1 MQILKEGNSMK
12 KYLVK
17 RLIQFPIIIL
27 GVIIVTFLIVQLTPG
42 DPAVKLAGS
51 SARVEDIEAIREQL
65 GLNKPMLEQFI
76 DYFTNMLHGDF
87 GRSFVRKTEISKDIA
102 TALINTVYLIVFARI
117 WSVLAAIPLGI
128 IAALKQNTWID
139 KTCMAL
145 TLAGVSIPQFW
156 LGLML
161 MKIFCLQL
169 GLFPFSGMG
178 SSFFSVDGVLHAFL
192 PAFMLGLPQMA
203 SISRL
208 TRSEMLEVMRQ
219 DYIRTAK
226 AKGLRYKVIV
236 IKHALKNAS
245 LPLITVIGTQTGYML
260 SGSVVI
266 ENIFA
271 WPGLGRYSIA
281 AIIANDYPVI
291 QASILLFAIMF
302 LLVNLIVDLTYSAV
316 DPRIKY

>member
-1 MQILKEGNSMK
+1 MK

-17 RLIQFPIIIL
+17 RLIQLPIILL
-27 GVIIVTFLIVQLTPG
+27 GVIAVTFLIVQFTPG

-51 SARVEDIEAIREQL
+51 NARPEDIEAIREQL
-65 GLNKPMLEQFI
+65 GLNKPVLEQFV
-76 DYFTNMLHGDF
+76 DYFVNIFHGDF
-87 GRSFVRKTEISKDIA
+87 GRSFVRKTEIGGELV
-102 TALINTVYLIVFARI
+102 TALTNTVYLIVFARI
-117 WSVLAAIPLGI
+117 WSVIAAIPLGI
-128 IAALKQNTWID
+128 VAAIKQNTWID
-139 KTCMAL
+139 KACMTL

-161 MKIFCLQL
+161 MKYFCLTL
-169 GLFPFSGMG
+169 GIFPVSGMG
-178 SSFFSVDGVLHAFL
+178 DSFFSMDGLMHAFL
-192 PAFMLGLPQMA
+192 PALMLGLPQMA

-226 AKGLRYKVIV
+226 AKGLKYNAII
-236 IKHALKNAS
+236 IKHALKNAA

-266 ENIFA
+266 ENIFS
-271 WPGLGRYSIA
+271 WPGLGRYSTT
-281 AIIANDYPVI
+281 AILSNDYPVI
-291 QASILLFAIMF
+291 QASILLFAVMF
-302 LLVNLIVDLTYSAV
+302 LVVNLIVDLTYSAI

>member
-1 MQILKEGNSMK
+1 MK

-17 RLIQFPIIIL
+17 RLIQLPIILL
-27 GVIIVTFLIVQLTPG
+27 GVIAVTFLIVQFTPG

-51 SARVEDIEAIREQL
+51 NARPEDIEAIREQL
-65 GLNKPMLEQFI
+65 GLNKPVLEQFV
-76 DYFTNMLHGDF
+76 DYFVNIFHGDF
-87 GRSFVRKTEISKDIA
+87 GRSFVRKTEIGGELV
-102 TALINTVYLIVFARI
+102 TALVNTVYLIVFARI
-117 WSVLAAIPLGI
+117 WSVIAAIPLGI
-128 IAALKQNTWID
+128 VAAIKQNTWID
-139 KTCMAL
+139 KACMTL

-161 MKIFCLQL
+161 MKFFCMTLGIFPL
-169 GLFPFSGMG
+169 SGMG
-178 SSFFSVDGVLHAFL
+178 DSFFSMDGLMHAFL
-192 PAFMLGLPQMA
+192 PALMLGLPQMA

-226 AKGLRYKVIV
+226 AKGLKYNAII
-236 IKHALKNAS
+236 IKHALKNAA

-266 ENIFA
+266 ENIFS
-271 WPGLGRYSIA
+271 WPGLGRYSTT
-281 AIIANDYPVI
+281 AILSNDYPVV
-291 QASILLFAIMF
+291 QASILLFAVMF
-302 LLVNLIVDLTYSAV
+302 LVVNLIVDLTYSAI

>member
-1 MQILKEGNSMK
+1 MK

-17 RLIQFPIIIL
+17 RLIQLPIILL
-27 GVIIVTFLIVQLTPG
+27 GVIAVTFLIVQFTPG

-51 SARVEDIEAIREQL
+51 NARPEDIEAVREQL
-65 GLNKPMLEQFI
+65 GLNKPVLEQFV
-76 DYFTNMLHGDF
+76 DYFVNIFHGDF
-87 GRSFVRKTEISKDIA
+87 GRSFVRKTEIGGELV
-102 TALINTVYLIVFARI
+102 TALVNTVYLIVFARI
-117 WSVLAAIPLGI
+117 WSVIAAIPLGI
-128 IAALKQNTWID
+128 VAAIKQNTWID
-139 KTCMAL
+139 KACMTL

-161 MKIFCLQL
+161 MKYFCLTL
-169 GLFPFSGMG
+169 GIFPVSGMG
-178 SSFFSVDGVLHAFL
+178 DSFFSMDGLMHAFL
-192 PAFMLGLPQMA
+192 PALMLGLPQMA

-226 AKGLRYKVIV
+226 AKGLKYNAII
-236 IKHALKNAS
+236 IKHALKNAA

-266 ENIFA
+266 ENIFS
-271 WPGLGRYSIA
+271 WPGLGRYSTT
-281 AIIANDYPVI
+281 AILSNDYPVI
-291 QASILLFAIMF
+291 QASILLFAVMF
-302 LLVNLIVDLTYSAV
+302 LVVNLIVDLTYSAI

>member
-1 MQILKEGNSMK
+1 MK

-17 RLIQFPIIIL
+17 RLIQLPIILL
-27 GVIIVTFLIVQLTPG
+27 GVIAVTFLIVQFTPG

-51 SARVEDIEAIREQL
+51 NARPEDIEAIREQL
-65 GLNKPMLEQFI
+65 GLNKPVLEQFV
-76 DYFTNMLHGDF
+76 DYFVNIFHGDF
-87 GRSFVRKTEISKDIA
+87 GRSFVRKTEIGGELV
-102 TALINTVYLIVFARI
+102 TALVNTVYLIVFARI
-117 WSVLAAIPLGI
+117 WSVIAAIPLGI
-128 IAALKQNTWID
+128 VAAIKQNTWID
-139 KTCMAL
+139 KACMTL

-161 MKIFCLQL
+161 MKFFCMTLGIFPL
-169 GLFPFSGMG
+169 SGMG
-178 SSFFSVDGVLHAFL
+178 DSFFSMDGLMHAFL
-192 PAFMLGLPQMA
+192 PALMLGLPQMA

-226 AKGLRYKVIV
+226 AKGLKYNAII
-236 IKHALKNAS
+236 IKHALKNAA

-266 ENIFA
+266 ENIFS
-271 WPGLGRYSIA
+271 WPGLGRYSTT
-281 AIIANDYPVI
+281 AILSNDYPVI
-291 QASILLFAIMF
+291 QASILLFAVMF
-302 LLVNLIVDLTYSAV
+302 LVVNLIVDLTYSAI

>member
-1 MQILKEGNSMK
+1 MK

-17 RLIQFPIIIL
+17 RLIQLPIILL
-27 GVIIVTFLIVQLTPG
+27 GVIAVTFLIVQFTPG

-51 SARVEDIEAIREQL
+51 NARPEDIEAIREQL
-65 GLNKPMLEQFI
+65 GLNKPVLEQFV
-76 DYFTNMLHGDF
+76 DYFVNIFHGDF
-87 GRSFVRKTEISKDIA
+87 GRSFVRKTEIGGELV
-102 TALINTVYLIVFARI
+102 TALTNTVYLIVFARI
-117 WSVLAAIPLGI
+117 WSVIAAIPLGI
-128 IAALKQNTWID
+128 VAAIKQNTWID
-139 KTCMAL
+139 KACMTL

-161 MKIFCLQL
+161 MKFFCMTLGIFPL
-169 GLFPFSGMG
+169 SGMG
-178 SSFFSVDGVLHAFL
+178 DSFFSMDGLMHAFL
-192 PAFMLGLPQMA
+192 PALMLGLPQMA

-226 AKGLRYKVIV
+226 AKGLKYNAII
-236 IKHALKNAS
+236 IKHALKNAA

-266 ENIFA
+266 ENIFS
-271 WPGLGRYSIA
+271 WPGLGRYSTT
-281 AIIANDYPVI
+281 AILSNDYPVV
-291 QASILLFAIMF
+291 QASILLFAVMF
-302 LLVNLIVDLTYSAV
+302 LVVNLIVDLTYSAI

>member
-1 MQILKEGNSMK
+1 MK

-17 RLIQFPIIIL
+17 RLIQLPIIIL
-27 GVIIVTFLIVQLTPG
+27 GVIVVTFLIVQFTPG
-42 DPAVKLAGS
+42 DPAVRLAGS
-51 SARVEDIEAIREQL
+51 SARPEDIEAIREQL

-76 DYFTNMLHGDF
+76 DYFTNILRGDF
-87 GRSFVRKTEISKDIA
+87 GRSFLRKTSISSDIT
-102 TALINTVYLIVFARI
+102 TALINTIYLIVFARI

-128 IAALKQNTWID
+128 LAALKQNTWID

-161 MKIFCLQL
+161 MKILCLQMNI
-169 GLFPFSGMG
+169 FPFSGMG
-178 SSFFSVDGVLHAFL
+178 ASFFSMDGMMHAFL
-192 PAFMLGLPQMA
+192 PALMLGLPQMA

-226 AKGLRYKVIV
+226 AKGLKYRAIV

-266 ENIFA
+266 ESIFA

-281 AIIANDYPVI
+281 AIIGNDYPVI

-302 LLVNLIVDLTYSAV
+302 LVVNLIVDLTYSAI

>member
-1 MQILKEGNSMK
+1 MK

-17 RLIQFPIIIL
+17 RLIQLPIIIL
-27 GVIIVTFLIVQLTPG
+27 GVIIVTFLIVQFTPG

-65 GLNKPMLEQFI
+65 GLNKPLWEQFV
-76 DYFTNMLHGDF
+76 DYFTNVLHGDF
-87 GRSFVRKTEISKDIA
+87 GRSFLRKTEISKDLMS
-102 TALINTVYLIVFARI
+102 ALVNTIYLIVFARI
-117 WSVLAAIPLGI
+117 WSVAAAIPLGI

-139 KTCMAL
+139 KACMGL

-161 MKIFCLQL
+161 MKIFCLQM

-178 SSFFSVDGVLHAFL
+178 NSFFSLDGMMHAFL
-192 PAFMLGLPQMA
+192 PALMLGLPQMA

-226 AKGLRYKVIV
+226 AKGLRYKSIV

-266 ENIFA
+266 ESIFS
-271 WPGLGRYSIA
+271 WPGLGRYSIT
-281 AIIANDYPVI
+281 AIIGNDYPVI

-302 LLVNLIVDLTYSAV
+302 LVVNLIVDLTYSAV

>member
-1 MQILKEGNSMK
+1 MK

-17 RLIQFPIIIL
+17 RLIQLPIILL
-27 GVIIVTFLIVQLTPG
+27 GVIAVTFLIVQFTPG

-51 SARVEDIEAIREQL
+51 NARPEDIEAIREQL
-65 GLNKPMLEQFI
+65 GLNKPVLEQFV
-76 DYFTNMLHGDF
+76 DYFVNIFHGDF
-87 GRSFVRKTEISKDIA
+87 GRSFVRKTEIGGELV
-102 TALINTVYLIVFARI
+102 TALVNTVYLIVFARI
-117 WSVLAAIPLGI
+117 WSVIAAIPLGI
-128 IAALKQNTWID
+128 VAAIKQNTWID
-139 KTCMAL
+139 KSCMTL

-161 MKIFCLQL
+161 MKFFCMTLGIFPL
-169 GLFPFSGMG
+169 SGMG
-178 SSFFSVDGVLHAFL
+178 DSFFSMDGLMHAFL
-192 PAFMLGLPQMA
+192 PALMLGLPQMA

-226 AKGLRYKVIV
+226 AKGLKYNAII
-236 IKHALKNAS
+236 IKHALKNAA

-266 ENIFA
+266 ENIFS
-271 WPGLGRYSIA
+271 WPGLGRYSTT
-281 AIIANDYPVI
+281 AILSNDYPVV
-291 QASILLFAIMF
+291 QASILLFAVMF
-302 LLVNLIVDLTYSAV
+302 LVVNLIVDLTYSAI

>member
-1 MQILKEGNSMK
+1 MK
-12 KYLVK
+12 KYLLK
-17 RLIQFPIIIL
+17 RLIQLPIILL
-27 GVIIVTFLIVQLTPG
+27 GVVAVTFLIVQFTPG

-51 SARVEDIEAIREQL
+51 SARIEDIEAIRVQL
-65 GLNKPMLEQFI
+65 GLNKPMWEQFI
-76 DYFTNMLHGDF
+76 DYLVNVLHGDF
-87 GRSFVRKTEISKDIA
+87 GRSFVRKTEISKDLM
-102 TALINTVYLIVFARI
+102 TTLINTVYLIVFARI
-117 WSVLAAIPLGI
+117 WSVIAAIPLGI

-139 KTCMAL
+139 KTCMGL
-145 TLAGVSIPQFW
+145 TLVGVSIPQFW

-161 MKIFCLQL
+161 MKFFCLQL
-169 GLFPFSGMG
+169 GLLPISGMG
-178 SSFFSVDGVLHAFL
+178 ESFFSMDGVMHAFL
-192 PAFMLGLPQMA
+192 PALMLGLPQMA

-226 AKGLRYKVIV
+226 AKGLRYKAIV

-271 WPGLGRYSIA
+271 WPGLGRYSIT
-281 AIIANDYPVI
+281 AILGNDYPVI
-291 QASILLFAIMF
+291 QASILLFAVMF
-302 LLVNLIVDLTYSAV
+302 LIVNLIVDLTYSAV

>member
-1 MQILKEGNSMK
+1 MK

-17 RLIQFPIIIL
+17 RLIQLPIILL
-27 GVIIVTFLIVQLTPG
+27 GVIAVTFLIVQFTPG

-51 SARVEDIEAIREQL
+51 NARPEDIEAIREQL
-65 GLNKPMLEQFI
+65 GLNKPVLEQFV
-76 DYFTNMLHGDF
+76 DYFVNIFHGDF
-87 GRSFVRKTEISKDIA
+87 GRSFVRKTEIGGELV
-102 TALINTVYLIVFARI
+102 TALTNTVYLIVFARI
-117 WSVLAAIPLGI
+117 WSVIAAIPLGI
-128 IAALKQNTWID
+128 VAAIKQNTWID
-139 KTCMAL
+139 KACMTL

-161 MKIFCLQL
+161 MKFFCMSLGIF
-169 GLFPFSGMG
+169 PISGMG
-178 SSFFSVDGVLHAFL
+178 DSFFSMDGLMHAFL
-192 PAFMLGLPQMA
+192 PALMLGLPQMA

-226 AKGLRYKVIV
+226 AKGLKYSAII
-236 IKHALKNAS
+236 IKHALKNAA

-266 ENIFA
+266 ENIFS
-271 WPGLGRYSIA
+271 WPGLGRYSTT
-281 AIIANDYPVI
+281 AILSNDYPVI
-291 QASILLFAIMF
+291 QASILLFAVMF
-302 LLVNLIVDLTYSAV
+302 LVVNLIVDLTYSAI

>member
-1 MQILKEGNSMK
+1 MK

-17 RLIQFPIIIL
+17 RLIQLPIILL
-27 GVIIVTFLIVQLTPG
+27 GVIAVTFLIVQFTPG

-51 SARVEDIEAIREQL
+51 NARPEDIEAIREQL
-65 GLNKPMLEQFI
+65 GLNKPVLEQFV
-76 DYFTNMLHGDF
+76 DYFVNIFHGDF
-87 GRSFVRKTEISKDIA
+87 GRSFVRKTEIGGELV
-102 TALINTVYLIVFARI
+102 TALTNTVYLIVFARI
-117 WSVLAAIPLGI
+117 WSVIAAIPLGI
-128 IAALKQNTWID
+128 VAAIKQNTWID
-139 KTCMAL
+139 KACMTL

-161 MKIFCLQL
+161 MKYFCLTL
-169 GLFPFSGMG
+169 GIFPVSGMG
-178 SSFFSVDGVLHAFL
+178 DSFFSMDGLMHAFL
-192 PAFMLGLPQMA
+192 PALMLGLPQMA

-226 AKGLRYKVIV
+226 AKGLKYNAII
-236 IKHALKNAS
+236 IKHALKNAA

-266 ENIFA
+266 ENIFS
-271 WPGLGRYSIA
+271 WPGLGRYSTT
-281 AIIANDYPVI
+281 AILSNDYPVV
-291 QASILLFAIMF
+291 QASILLFAVMF
-302 LLVNLIVDLTYSAV
+302 LVVNLIVDLTYSAI

>member
-1 MQILKEGNSMK
+1 M
-12 KYLVK
+12 
-17 RLIQFPIIIL
+17 
-27 GVIIVTFLIVQLTPG
+27 
-42 DPAVKLAGS
+42 AGS
-51 SARVEDIEAIREQL
+51 SARAEDIEAIREQL

-76 DYFTNMLHGDF
+76 DYFTNVLHGDF
-87 GRSFVRKTEISKDIA
+87 GRSFLRKTEISKDIV

-117 WSVLAAIPLGI
+117 WSILAAIPLGI

-169 GLFPFSGMG
+169 GIFPFSGMG

-226 AKGLRYKVIV
+226 AKGLRYKTIV

-266 ENIFA
+266 ESIFA
-271 WPGLGRYSIA
+271 WPGLGRYSIT
-281 AIIANDYPVI
+281 AIIGNDYPVI